1 MPDGKDLYWT
11 LMARGWDRRSDRE
24 LVELCNRGSRD
35 EAVQAFETLYRRHR
49 DYVTR
54 VSLRFG
60 ADREGAVDVLQETF
74 LYLLKKFPPEGE
86 GLVLTAQ
93 LRSLLYPVAKHLTLS
108 SLRQRTRIDDS
119 EEFDPDRLP
128 APGGTD
134 PAERDPARLSAA
146 LARLSVERREVVLL
160 RFVDDMSLQDIADTL
175 SIPLGTVKSRL
186 HLAIREL
193 RESPEI
199 KDFGKP

>member
-1 MPDGKDLYWT
+1 
-11 LMARGWDRRSDRE
+11 MAHAWDRRSDKE
-24 LVELCNRGSRD
+24 LVELCNRGDRD
-35 EAVQAFETLYRRHR
+35 EAVRAFETLYRRHR

-54 VSLRFG
+54 VALRFG
-60 ADREGAVDVLQETF
+60 ADRDAAVDVLQETF
-74 LYLLKKFPPEGE
+74 LYLLKKFPPTGE

-93 LRSLLYPVAKHLTLS
+93 LRSLLYPVAKNLTLS
-108 SLRQRTRIDDS
+108 SLRQRARLDDS
-119 EEFDPDRLP
+119 EEFDPDRLQ
-128 APGGTD
+128 APSGTD

-146 LARLSVERREVVLL
+146 LARLSAERREVLLL

-186 HLAIREL
+186 HLAVREL

>member
-1 MPDGKDLYWT
+1 
-11 LMARGWDRRSDRE
+11 MAGGWDRLSDRE
-24 LVELCNRGSRD
+24 LVELCNVGDRD

-74 LYLLKKFPPEGE
+74 LYLLKKFPPAGE
-86 GLVLTAQ
+86 ALVLTAQ

-108 SLRQRTRIDDS
+108 SLRQRARIDDS

-128 APGGTD
+128 APDVAD
-134 PAERDPARLSAA
+134 PVERDPARLSSAV
-146 LARLSVERREVVLL
+146 ARLSPERREVLLL

-186 HLAIREL
+186 HLAVREL

-199 KDFGKP
+199 KDFGKT

>member
-1 MPDGKDLYWT
+1 
-11 LMARGWDRRSDRE
+11 MARGWDRRSDRE
-24 LVELCNRGSRD
+24 LVELCNVGDRD

-60 ADREGAVDVLQETF
+60 ADREAAVDVLQETF
-74 LYLLKKFPPEGE
+74 LYLLKKFPPAGD

-93 LRSLLYPVAKHLTLS
+93 LRSLLYPVAKNLTLNF
-108 SLRQRTRIDDS
+108 LRQRGRIDDS

-128 APGGTD
+128 APAVDD
-134 PAERDPARLSAA
+134 PAERAPARLSAA
-146 LARLSVERREVVLL
+146 VARLSAERREVLLL

-199 KDFGKP
+199 KDFGRP

>member
-1 MPDGKDLYWT
+1 
-11 LMARGWDRRSDRE
+11 MAHALDRRSDRE
-24 LVELCNRGSRD
+24 LVELCNRGDRD

-54 VSLRFG
+54 VALRFG
-60 ADREGAVDVLQETF
+60 ADRDAAVDVLQETF
-74 LYLLKKFPPEGE
+74 LYLLKKFPPTGE

-93 LRSLLYPVAKHLTLS
+93 LRSLLYPVAKNLTLS
-108 SLRQRTRIDDS
+108 SLRQRARLDDS

-128 APGGTD
+128 APTGAD
-134 PAERDPARLSAA
+134 PAERDRARLSAA
-146 LARLSVERREVVLL
+146 MGRLPAERREVLLL

-186 HLAIREL
+186 HLAVREL
-193 RESPEI
+193 RGSPEI
-199 KDFGKP
+199 KEFGEP

>member
-1 MPDGKDLYWT
+1 
-11 LMARGWDRRSDRE
+11 MAQPLDRRSDRE
-24 LVELCNRGSRD
+24 LVELCNRGDRD
-35 EAVQAFETLYRRHR
+35 EAVQSFETLYRRHR

-54 VSLRFG
+54 VALRFG
-60 ADREGAVDVLQETF
+60 ADPDAAVDVLQETF
-74 LYLLKKFPPEGE
+74 LYLLKKFPPAGE

-93 LRSLLYPVAKHLTLS
+93 LRSLLYPVAKNLTLS
-108 SLRQRTRIDDS
+108 SLRQHARLDDS

-134 PAERDPARLSAA
+134 PAERDAAPLSSA
-146 LARLSVERREVVLL
+146 LARLSAERREVLLL

-186 HLAIREL
+186 HLAVREL

-199 KDFGKP
+199 EDFGKA

>member
-1 MPDGKDLYWT
+1 
-11 LMARGWDRRSDRE
+11 MAHGWDRRSDRE

-60 ADREGAVDVLQETF
+60 ADREAAVDVLQETF
-74 LYLLKKFPPEGE
+74 LYLLKKFPPAGD

-93 LRSLLYPVAKHLTLS
+93 LRSLLYPVAKNLTLS
-108 SLRQRTRIDDS
+108 SLRQRARIDDS

-128 APGGTD
+128 APGAPD

-146 LARLSVERREVVLL
+146 VARLSAERREVLLL
-160 RFVDDMSLQDIADTL
+160 RFADDMSLQDIADTL

-186 HLAIREL
+186 HLAVREL

-199 KDFGKP
+199 KELGKG

>member
-1 MPDGKDLYWT
+1 
-11 LMARGWDRRSDRE
+11 MAGSFDRRSDRE
-24 LVELCNRGSRD
+24 LVDLCNRGSRD
-35 EAVQAFETLYRRHR
+35 EAVGAFESLYRRHR

-54 VSLRFG
+54 VALRFG
-60 ADREGAVDVLQETF
+60 ADREAAVDVLQETF
-74 LYLLKKFPPEGE
+74 LYLLKKFPPAGE

-93 LRSLLYPVAKHLTLS
+93 LRSLLYPVAKNLTLS
-108 SLRQRTRIDDS
+108 TLRQHARLDDS

-128 APGGTD
+128 APSAD
-134 PAERDPARLSAA
+134 PAERDPARLSSA
-146 LARLSVERREVVLL
+146 LARLSAERREVLLL

-186 HLAIREL
+186 HLAVREL
-193 RESPEI
+193 RDSPEI

>member
-1 MPDGKDLYWT
+1 
-11 LMARGWDRRSDRE
+11 MARGWDRRSDRE
-24 LVELCNRGSRD
+24 LVELCNRGSRE
-35 EAVQAFETLYRRHR
+35 EAVQAFETLYGRYRA
-49 DYVTR
+49 YVTR

-60 ADREGAVDVLQETF
+60 ADREAAVDVLQETF
-74 LYLLKKFPPEGE
+74 LYLLKKFPPAGE

-108 SLRQRTRIDDS
+108 ALRQRERIDDS

-128 APGGTD
+128 APGSDD
-134 PAERDPARLSAA
+134 PVERDPARLSSA
-146 LARLSVERREVVLL
+146 LARLSAEHREVLLL
-160 RFVDDMSLQDIADTL
+160 RFADDMSLQDIADTL

-186 HLAIREL
+186 HLAVRAL

-199 KDFGKP
+199 KDFGKT

>member
-1 MPDGKDLYWT
+1 
-11 LMARGWDRRSDRE
+11 MAGGWDRRSDRE
-24 LVELCNRGSRD
+24 LVELCNVGDRD

-74 LYLLKKFPPEGE
+74 LYLLKKFPPAGE

-108 SLRQRTRIDDS
+108 SLRQRERIDDS

-128 APGGTD
+128 APDVAG
-134 PAERDPARLSAA
+134 PVERDPARLSSA
-146 LARLSVERREVVLL
+146 LARLSPERREVLLL

-199 KDFGKP
+199 KDFGKT

>member
-1 MPDGKDLYWT
+1 MV
-11 LMARGWDRRSDRE
+11 RGWDRRSDRE

-60 ADREGAVDVLQETF
+60 ADREAAVDVLQETF
-74 LYLLKKFPPEGE
+74 LYLLKKFPPAGE

-93 LRSLLYPVAKHLTLS
+93 LRSLLYPVAKHLTFS
-108 SLRQRTRIDDS
+108 SLRQRARIDDS

-128 APGGTD
+128 APAAPD
-134 PAERDPARLSAA
+134 PAERDPARLSSAV
-146 LARLSVERREVVLL
+146 ARLSPKHREVLLL
-160 RFVDDMSLQDIADTL
+160 RFVDDMSVQDIADTL
-175 SIPLGTVKSRL
+175 SIPLGTAKSRL
-186 HLAIREL
+186 HFAVKEL

-199 KDFGKP
+199 KDFGKA

>member
-1 MPDGKDLYWT
+1 
-11 LMARGWDRRSDRE
+11 MARSSDRRNDHE

-35 EAVQAFETLYRRHR
+35 DAVEAFETLYRRHR

-54 VSLRFG
+54 VALRFG
-60 ADREGAVDVLQETF
+60 ADREAAVDVLQETF
-74 LYLLKKFPPEGE
+74 LYLLKKFPPVGE

-93 LRSLLYPVAKHLTLS
+93 LRSLLYPVAKNLTLS
-108 SLRQRTRIDDS
+108 SLRQRARIDDS

-128 APGGTD
+128 APGAAD
-134 PAERDPARLSAA
+134 PGERDPARLSSA
-146 LARLSVERREVVLL
+146 LSRLSPERREVLLL
-160 RFVDDMSLQDIADTL
+160 RFVDDMSLQEIADTL

-186 HLAIREL
+186 HLAVRDL

-199 KDFGKP
+199 KDFDKP

>member
-1 MPDGKDLYWT
+1 
-11 LMARGWDRRSDRE
+11 MARGWDRRSDRE
-24 LVELCNRGSRD
+24 LVELCNRGDRD

-60 ADREGAVDVLQETF
+60 ADRETAVDVLQETF
-74 LYLLKKFPPEGE
+74 LYLLKKFPPAGD

-93 LRSLLYPVAKHLTLS
+93 LRSLLYPVAKNLTLN
-108 SLRQRTRIDDS
+108 SLRQRGRIDSS

-128 APGGTD
+128 APAVDD

-146 LARLSVERREVVLL
+146 VARLPAERREVLLL

-186 HLAIREL
+186 HTAVREL

>member
-1 MPDGKDLYWT
+1 
-11 LMARGWDRRSDRE
+11 MAHGGDRRSDRE
-24 LVELCNRGSRD
+24 LVELCNRGDRH

-54 VSLRFG
+54 VALRFG
-60 ADREGAVDVLQETF
+60 ADREAAVDVLQETF
-74 LYLLKKFPPEGE
+74 LYLLKKFPPAGQ

-93 LRSLLYPVAKHLTLS
+93 LRSLLYPVARSLTLS
-108 SLRQRTRIDDS
+108 SLRQRARIDDA

-128 APGGTD
+128 APAAAD
-134 PAERDPARLSAA
+134 PAPLSTA
-146 LARLSVERREVVLL
+146 LAGLSPERREVLLL

-186 HLAIREL
+186 HLAVREL
-193 RESPEI
+193 RANPAI
-199 KDFGKP
+199 KDFDTP

>member
-1 MPDGKDLYWT
+1 
-11 LMARGWDRRSDRE
+11 MARGWDRRSDRE

-186 HLAIREL
+186 HLAVREL

>member
-1 MPDGKDLYWT
+1 
-11 LMARGWDRRSDRE
+11 MAQPFDRRSDRE
-24 LVELCNRGSRD
+24 LVEFCNRGSRD
-35 EAVQAFETLYRRHR
+35 DAVAAFESLYRRHR

-60 ADREGAVDVLQETF
+60 ADRDAAVDVLQETF
-74 LYLLKKFPPEGE
+74 LYLLKKFPPSGE

-93 LRSLLYPVAKHLTLS
+93 LRSLLYPVAKNLTLS
-108 SLRQRTRIDDS
+108 LLRRSARLDDS

-128 APGGTD
+128 APAAAD
-134 PAERDPARLSAA
+134 PVERDPARLSSAV
-146 LARLSVERREVVLL
+146 ARLSPERREVLLL

-186 HLAIREL
+186 HLAVREL
-193 RESPEI
+193 RNSPEI

>member
-1 MPDGKDLYWT
+1 
-11 LMARGWDRRSDRE
+11 MAQPLDRRSDRE
-24 LVELCNRGSRD
+24 LVELCNRGDRD
-35 EAVQAFETLYRRHR
+35 EAVQGFETLYRRHR

-54 VSLRFG
+54 VALRFG
-60 ADREGAVDVLQETF
+60 ADRDAAVDVLQETF
-74 LYLLKKFPPEGE
+74 LYLLKKFPPTGE

-93 LRSLLYPVAKHLTLS
+93 LRSLLYPVAKNLTLS
-108 SLRQRTRIDDS
+108 SLRQHARLDDS

-134 PAERDPARLSAA
+134 PAERDAARLSSA
-146 LARLSVERREVVLL
+146 LARLSAERREVLLL

-186 HLAIREL
+186 HLAVREL

-199 KDFGKP
+199 KDFGKA

>member
-1 MPDGKDLYWT
+1 MT
-11 LMARGWDRRSDRE
+11 RGWDRRSDRE
-24 LVELCNRGSRD
+24 LVELCNVGDRH

-60 ADREGAVDVLQETF
+60 ADREAAVDVLQETF
-74 LYLLKKFPPEGE
+74 LYLLKKFPPAGE

-93 LRSLLYPVAKHLTLS
+93 LRSLLYPVAKNLTLN
-108 SLRQRTRIDDS
+108 SLRQRGRIDDS

-128 APGGTD
+128 APPAPD
-134 PAERDPARLSAA
+134 PADRDPARLSQAM
-146 LARLSVERREVVLL
+146 ARLSAERREVLML

-199 KDFGKP
+199 KDFGKS

>member
-1 MPDGKDLYWT
+1 
-11 LMARGWDRRSDRE
+11 MARGWDRRSDRN
-24 LVELCNRGSRD
+24 LVELCNVGDRD

-60 ADREGAVDVLQETF
+60 ADREAAVDVLQETF
-74 LYLLKKFPPEGE
+74 LYLLKKFPPAGD

-108 SLRQRTRIDDS
+108 SLRQQERIDDS

-128 APGGTD
+128 APGSAD
-134 PAERDPARLSAA
+134 PVERDPARLSSA
-146 LARLSVERREVVLL
+146 LARLSPERREVLLL

-199 KDFGKP
+199 KDFGET

>member
-1 MPDGKDLYWT
+1 
-11 LMARGWDRRSDRE
+11 MARSHDRRSDIE
-24 LVELCNRGSRD
+24 LVERCNRGDRD
-35 EAVQAFETLYRRHR
+35 EAVEAFETLYRRHR

-60 ADREGAVDVLQETF
+60 ADREAAVDVLQETF
-74 LYLLKKFPPEGE
+74 LYLLKKFPPVGE

-108 SLRQRTRIDDS
+108 SLRQRARIDDT

-128 APGGTD
+128 FPGADD
-134 PAERDPARLSAA
+134 PAERAPARLSAA
-146 LARLSVERREVVLL
+146 VARLSPERREVLLL

-186 HLAIREL
+186 HLAVREL
-193 RESPEI
+193 RDSPEI
-199 KDFGKP
+199 KDFGKT

>member
-1 MPDGKDLYWT
+1 
-11 LMARGWDRRSDRE
+11 MAQALDRRSDRE
-24 LVELCNRGSRD
+24 LVELCNRGHRD

-54 VSLRFG
+54 VALRFG
-60 ADREGAVDVLQETF
+60 ADPDAAVDVLQETF
-74 LYLLKKFPPEGE
+74 LYLLKKFPPTGE

-93 LRSLLYPVAKHLTLS
+93 LRSLLYPVAKNLTLS
-108 SLRQRTRIDDS
+108 SLRQRARLDDS

-146 LARLSVERREVVLL
+146 VARLPAERREVLFL

-186 HLAIREL
+186 HLAVREL

-199 KDFGKP
+199 KDFGKA

>member
-1 MPDGKDLYWT
+1 
-11 LMARGWDRRSDRE
+11 MAQPLDRRSDRE
-24 LVELCNRGSRD
+24 LVELCNRGDRD
-35 EAVQAFETLYRRHR
+35 EAVQGFETLYRRHR

-54 VSLRFG
+54 VALRFG
-60 ADREGAVDVLQETF
+60 ADQDAAVDVLQETF
-74 LYLLKKFPPEGE
+74 LYLLKKFPPTGE

-93 LRSLLYPVAKHLTLS
+93 LRSLLYPVAKNLTLS
-108 SLRQRTRIDDS
+108 SLRQHARLDDS

-128 APGGTD
+128 APGDTD
-134 PAERDPARLSAA
+134 PAERDAAPLSSA
-146 LARLSVERREVVLL
+146 LARLSAERREVLLL

-186 HLAIREL
+186 HLAVREL

-199 KDFGKP
+199 KDFAKP